1 VLGRSASRV
10 LAAIAVA
17 GAVAIT
23 VRGTRVGAPGFDTAA
38 IQRALQGRLRETA
51 AALHARVATLAEL
64 PRLAAAVSTDA
75 QTVRDLSQDELA
87 FRPRRGEAIAIGQLP
102 KNGPPVILLAFPDQN
117 RAPPLSPI
125 GSLVRIVAGHLMMSE
140 AVKVVPRE
148 RAEELDGVVAT
159 SMDVDVDDF
168 SRSLAA
174 AGIAGGIVVGDQ
186 RLDIGAEQPGAGDRV
201 IDLPLDG
208 ENGARLHLVLSTPR
222 GGSPRPYW
230 LGALGLTL
238 LALFFSIRSRKSS
251 IPVDASPR
259 KTASFETD
267 VAASQTPP
275 SSTPASVV
283 SPAPLPSRPSPRSLA
298 SRPSPAS
305 VVSPAAPISPTLA
318 MPSAPPA
325 PTGDWKI
332 GRYEIVQGL
341 GSGGMAEVYLAR
353 STGEAGFS
361 KKIALKVLQPAF
373 ARQPLVVEHFL
384 DEARLA
390 SQLDHPNI
398 VQIIDL
404 GRASD
409 EYFIAMEYVDGAD
422 LARLIDISHRHGRP
436 VPLNVVLAI
445 LRKICDGLHAAHT
458 TRAADGAALGL
469 VHRDMKCGNVFVARN
484 GVVKIGDFGIAK
496 ASHASRISRTE
507 IGMVKGTPGYMAPEQ
522 RLAQPLDG
530 RADLYGVG
538 AIAYE
543 LLAGVPVNLDFVV
556 LAQKGTEG
564 WPHLAPLSQFR
575 SDVTPELEAVVFRAL
590 AYDVAD
596 RFSDCSELE
605 LALEELARKH
615 PPIAGDKTIAQW
627 IEATLGAESAS
638 GTSGPSSLSR
648 VQDI

>member
-10 LAAIAVA
+10 LTALALA
-17 GAVAIT
+17 GAVALT
-23 VRGTRVGAPGFDTAA
+23 VLGTRAGTPGFDTAT
-38 IQRALQGRLRETA
+38 IQRAIEGRLRETA
-51 AALHARVATLAEL
+51 AALHARVATLAEI

-75 QTVRDLSQDELA
+75 QTVRDLTQDELA
-87 FRPRRGEAIAIGQLP
+87 FRPGHGEAIAIGQLP
-102 KNGPPVILLAFPDQN
+102 KNGAPVILLAFPDQN
-117 RAPPLSPI
+117 RAPPLLPT
-125 GSLVRIVAGHLMMSE
+125 GSLVRIVAGHLVMSE

-159 SMDVDVDDF
+159 SMTVEVDDF
-168 SRSLAA
+168 SRSLAV
-174 AGIAGGIVVGDQ
+174 AGIAGRIVAGDQ
-186 RLDIGAEQPGAGDRV
+186 RLDLGSGRPGASDRL

-208 ENGARLHLVLSTPR
+208 ADGARVHLVLSIP
-222 GGSPRPYW
+222 GGPSSRPYW
-230 LGALGLTL
+230 LGALGFALV
-238 LALFFSIRSRKSS
+238 ALFFAVRSRQSPSS
-251 IPVDASPR
+251 IEVPPR
-259 KTASFETD
+259 TTDPATD
-267 VAASQTPP
+267 VPAKAPTFAS
-275 SSTPASVV
+275 A
-283 SPAPLPSRPSPRSLA
+283 SLA

-305 VVSPAAPISPTLA
+305 SRSSAPHLPSPPASVVSPASPVSPTLP
-318 MPSAPPA
+318 MPSAQTPV
-325 PTGDWKI
+325 TSGWKI

-404 GRASD
+404 GRAGD
-409 EYFIAMEYVDGAD
+409 EYFIAMEHVDGAD
-422 LARLIDISHRHGRP
+422 LARLIEIAHRHDRP

-469 VHRDMKCGNVFVARN
+469 VHRDVKCGNVFVARN

-556 LAQKGTEG
+556 LAQKGTKG
-564 WPHLAPLSQFR
+564 WPHLAPLVQFR
-575 SDVTPELEAVVFRAL
+575 SDVSPELEALVFRAL

-596 RFSDCSELE
+596 RFTDCSALE
-605 LALEELARKH
+605 LALEELAKKH

-627 IEATLGAESAS
+627 IEATLAAESALLNPELS
-638 GTSGPSSLSR
+638 PLSR
-648 VQDI
+648 AQDS